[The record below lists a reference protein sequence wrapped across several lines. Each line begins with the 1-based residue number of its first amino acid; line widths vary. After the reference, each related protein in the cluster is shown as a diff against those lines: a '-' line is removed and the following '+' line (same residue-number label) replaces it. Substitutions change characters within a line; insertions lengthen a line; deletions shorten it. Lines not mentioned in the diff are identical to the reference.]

1 MERIQSALAKARA
14 VRDGKTQAMVKQ
26 AKKLVVQPDS
36 WLELSELRLDPVTL
50 NANSIVAH
58 QSVPEAAAFD
68 TMRTNLLRQ
77 MRANSWTRVAITSP
91 TAGCGKTTVAMNL
104 AFSLARLA
112 DVRVLVVDLDLRRPS
127 IGQALGNAHDINFAG
142 ALAGNEPVQTQL
154 RRWGSNLALG
164 MTTTP
169 LESPAEL
176 LSAAQTADVIDA
188 IEERLQPDLILFD
201 TSPLLANGDTIAF
214 LDQVDCALMVA
225 AADQTTS
232 SEIEHCGK
240 EIAKHTQV
248 LGVILNK
255 CRFVDSAE
263 DYGKPEP
270 RS

>member
-14 VRDGKTQAMVKQ
+14 ARDGKGQAPEKQ
-26 AKKLVVQPDS
+26 AKKLVAQAEA
-36 WLELSELRLDPVTL
+36 WLELPELRLDPAIL
-50 NANSIVAH
+50 NANSIMAH

-68 TMRTNLLRQ
+68 TMRTNLMRQ
-77 MRANSWTRVAITSP
+77 MRASSWTRVAITSP
-91 TAGCGKTTVAMNL
+91 TAGCGKTTVVMNL

-112 DVRVLVVDLDLRRPS
+112 DVRVLVVELDLRRPS
-127 IGQALGNAHDINFAG
+127 IGQVLGNRQSIDFAG
-142 ALAGNEPVQTQL
+142 VLAGEKAVQAEL
-154 RRWGSNLALG
+154 RRWGANLAIG

-188 IEERLQPDLILFD
+188 IEQRLQPDIILFD

-225 AADQTTS
+225 AADQTTG
-232 SEIEHCGK
+232 SEIEQCGK

-255 CRFVDSAE
+255 CRFVDTS
-263 DYGKPEP
+263 DGYGKSDP
-270 RS
+270 RP